1 MINST
6 TYLIKGWKVTGDK
19 ADDIYEKLN
28 EICEEEYN
36 SDICDILDGFHNILL
51 LRSEYIIAK
60 VPKRKLIIINIWLA
74 GPDSSMRCPA
84 AVPGHSAEAARP
96 KARPG
101 SLGSSLCS
109 SHSVTGMERFS
120 RN

>member
-36 SDICDILDGFHNILL
+36 SDICDILDGFHISDSMSGEYFYFGAILGSL
-51 LRSEYIIAK
+51 DNDEGYAGDIEITDKLIEEKFSKFDDMCEKYPKIAK
-60 VPKRKLIIINIWLA
+60 VFGKYAKHEPKLYVVL
-74 GPDSSMRCPA
+74 D
-84 AVPGHSAEAARP
+84 
-96 KARPG
+96 
-101 SLGSSLCS
+101 
-109 SHSVTGMERFS
+109 FS
-120 RN
+120 